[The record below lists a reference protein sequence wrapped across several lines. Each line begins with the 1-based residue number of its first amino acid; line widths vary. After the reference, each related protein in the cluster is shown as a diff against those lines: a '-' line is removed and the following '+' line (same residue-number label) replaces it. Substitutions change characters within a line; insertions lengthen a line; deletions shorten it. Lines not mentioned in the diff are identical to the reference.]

1 MENTKQHPDLYELS
15 VTADDIAGTI
25 QLAISAIQLAID
37 DIERTAEQI
46 KAPEFFS
53 AATDVLM
60 LANHHLYAGY
70 DRLGVV
76 SDELLTTYKASESKH
91 TI

>member
-15 VTADDIAGTI
+15 VMADEIAGTI
-25 QLAISAIQLAID
+25 QLAMSAIQLAID
-37 DIERTAEQI
+37 DIESTAEQI
-46 KAPEFFS
+46 KHPEFFS

-60 LANHHLYAGY
+60 LANHQLYTEY

-76 SDELLTTYKASESKH
+76 SDELLTTYNESKH